1 MPISLSWRLVT
12 VERNLMVLFC
22 NRKKIKIGGCLGL
35 GVGIGRMG
43 GVTTDGYGV
52 SFGGDESDLK
62 LIVVMVVETLCI
74 Y

>member
-1 MPISLSWRLVT
+1 M
-12 VERNLMVLFC
+12 
-22 NRKKIKIGGCLGL
+22 
-35 GVGIGRMG
+35 
-43 GVTTDGYGV
+43 TTDGYRV